1 VPAIH
6 ASHVDLSGALKTE
19 GSGVLGGTGRSR
31 LRSAL
36 VLVQVSLSFVLLAGT
51 GLLLQSLAKMRN
63 ANPGFS
69 TDVIVSVTDLF
80 SAGYNLERAKL
91 FHTQLL
97 DRVRTLPGVE
107 SATLNRVTPFSY
119 KVYSS
124 APLEIDG
131 YQPAPNEQ
139 ATSEYNEVGENYFAT
154 IGIPIVSGREFART
168 DDERSPPVAI
178 INERM
183 ATKYWP
189 GKNPLGQ
196 RLKVKDRWMEI
207 VGIAK
212 NANYRTKLEPPGPF
226 FYVPLRQNF
235 GVQNSLLLRTREKPG
250 AIMNAL
256 AREVHALDPNLAPWP
271 ASPLQEQIDEK
282 SYSQRLAVTL
292 VSIFGAMALFLA
304 AIGLYAVM
312 SYSVS
317 QGTRELGLRMALGA
331 GTGDLLRL
339 VISRGL
345 RLTTAGIVIGA
356 IAALLLTRLMSNLLY
371 KVSPRDP
378 VSYGS
383 ALVVLVGVALLACF
397 LPARRATRI
406 DPVRALRT

>member
-1 VPAIH
+1 
-6 ASHVDLSGALKTE
+6 
-19 GSGVLGGTGRSR
+19 
-31 LRSAL
+31 
-36 VLVQVSLSFVLLAGT
+36 
-51 GLLLQSLAKMRN
+51 
-63 ANPGFS
+63 
-69 TDVIVSVTDLF
+69 
-80 SAGYNLERAKL
+80 
-91 FHTQLL
+91 
-97 DRVRTLPGVE
+97 VRTLPGVE

-139 ATSEYNEVGENYFAT
+139 PTSEYNEVAEDYFAT
-154 IGIPIVSGREFART
+154 IGIPVVSGREFART
-168 DDERSPPVAI
+168 DDEKSPPVAI
-178 INERM
+178 INETM
-183 ATKYWP
+183 AAKYWP

-212 NANYRTKLEPPGPF
+212 NANYRTKLEPPEPF

-235 GVQNSLLLRTREKPG
+235 GVQNSLLIRTREKPG

-271 ASPLQEQIDEK
+271 ASPLQEQIDEM

-312 SYSVS
+312 SYAVS

-331 GTGDLLRL
+331 GAGNVLRL

-345 RLTTAGIVIGA
+345 RLTTAGIVVGA
-356 IAALLLTRLMSNLLY
+356 MAAFVFTRLMGNLLY

-378 VSYGS
+378 LAYGF
-383 ALVVLVGVALLACF
+383 ALLVLLGVALLACF

-406 DPVRALRT
+406 DPVRALRI